1 MLKQIT
7 EERVE
12 RFKQVISKRQKN
24 LTIILENVHDPHNI
38 GAVMRSCDAVGITE
52 IYLIYTEEGNNN
64 VRQYIGSN
72 SASGAKKWVRAHFFH
87 DLESCFIAVRKK
99 YSKIFGTHLSV
110 ESFSLYDLDLTE
122 SIALMFGNEQKGISE
137 KAKTFLDGN
146 FIIPQYGMVQSLNIS
161 VACAVSLFE
170 ASRQRKVKRM
180 YDANFNDSNVE
191 HILMFNEF
199 VNSHFAASL
208 EKAGRNK
215 Q

>member
-7 EERVE
+7 KERIE

-52 IYLIYTEEGNNN
+52 IYLVYTEEGNNN

-72 SASGAKKWVRAHFFH
+72 SASGAKKWVKALFFQ
-87 DLESCFIAVRKK
+87 DLESCFEAVRNK

-110 ESFSLYDLDLTE
+110 ESSSLYDLDLTE
-122 SIALMFGNEQKGISE
+122 SVALVFGNEQKGISE
-137 KAKTFLDGN
+137 EAKTFLDGN

-170 ASRQRKVKRM
+170 ASRQRKAKKM
-180 YDANFNDSNVE
+180 YEADFNDANDE
-191 HILMFNEF
+191 HVSMFNEF
-199 VNSHFAASL
+199 VQSHYAESI

-215 Q
+215 